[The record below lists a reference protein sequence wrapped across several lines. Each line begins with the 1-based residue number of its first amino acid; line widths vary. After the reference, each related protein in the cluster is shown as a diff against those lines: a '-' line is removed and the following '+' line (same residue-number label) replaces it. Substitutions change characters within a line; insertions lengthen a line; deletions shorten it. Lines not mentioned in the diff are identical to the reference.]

1 MAEAR
6 YSNDPAST
14 SLPLGRPSPLG
25 LSGPSRVGELVAH
38 QAKAYGAQLYGI
50 DTESGVELSFQGLE
64 QFELE
69 LKNVLQQAGLSPG
82 MHIALL
88 MPNGIGTLASLLG
101 CMANDY
107 SVNPVN
113 LLCTEDQMRYIIE
126 HSEAHAFIVSQEW
139 QARAHAAISFRRSSY
154 GSVTRVK
161 PEYRRCAQ

>member
-6 YSNDPAST
+6 HSSDPASA
-14 SLPLGRPSPLG
+14 SMPLGRPNPLRF
-25 LSGPSRVGELVAH
+25 SGPTRVGELVAQ
-38 QAKAYGAQLYGI
+38 QAKAHGEQVYGI
-50 DTESGVELSFQGLE
+50 DTETRVELSFQGLE
-64 QFELE
+64 QFQLQ
-69 LKNVLQQAGLSPG
+69 LKSVLQQAGLSPG

-139 QARAHAAISFRRSSY
+139 QARARALLKDRPAMALL
-154 GSVTRVK
+154 VM
-161 PEYRRCAQ
+161 